1 MQNTNMINVSN
12 IESVAFEAG
21 MIVEQRDEA
30 VLCSLTLGIAAVIGA
45 IF

>member
-1 MQNTNMINVSN
+1 MDDVKKIDVSN
-12 IESVAFEAG
+12 IESVDFEAG

>member
-1 MQNTNMINVSN
+1 MTNSKKIDVMN
-12 IESVAFEAG
+12 IAPLSFEAG